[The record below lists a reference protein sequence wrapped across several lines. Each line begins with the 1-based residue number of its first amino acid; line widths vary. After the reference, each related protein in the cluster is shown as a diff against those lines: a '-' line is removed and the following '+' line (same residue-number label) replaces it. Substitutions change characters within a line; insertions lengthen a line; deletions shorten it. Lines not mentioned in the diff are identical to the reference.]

1 MHRDYNG
8 EVLYTIEPKKP
19 EDLIEGIPPKMKND
33 GMR

>member
-1 MHRDYNG
+1 MHKDYDG

-19 EDLIEGIPPKMKND
+19 EDLIKGKPKKKND